1 MCGRGSSDKLRS
13 QIACTVAGRPA
24 GGPAA
29 HFSAYAEGFMQ
40 SLRGLI
46 LIMVAAFA
54 VVPAPGALSPAQQRL
69 QAAENAIKSNPDR
82 YQAYNDLAFS
92 LVSRARETS
101 DASYYNQAAEAL
113 QKSLRLTPD
122 NFEAL
127 KAQVEVL
134 LGQRRWAEARER
146 ARVLNRRM
154 PDDVPVYGYISE
166 AAFELGDYDEAE
178 ESAQWM
184 LDLRPSNTL
193 GLVRGAELRAVYG
206 DSRGALDFYN
216 QVYQEI
222 SPHEVEQI
230 ARVLA
235 HMADLELGRGHT
247 ESAERLLGQALKEF
261 PGYYLALEALAR
273 LRTAQ
278 GKYAEAVALWRQ
290 RTQQSPNPQSLYG
303 LAETLERGGLGEQA
317 RTAYT
322 GFEQQARQLLDEPE
336 NANRELI
343 LFYAGYA
350 HDPAEALRVAKLEVA
365 RRHDVFT
372 LDAYA
377 WALAANSQWGEAKV
391 QMEKALRVGVRDAA
405 FFYHAGVIA
414 SNLNDRSAAQGYFKG
429 SLDLNPVST
438 VSAAARQQLE
448 VRESRNRPAQ
458 GQ

>member
-1 MCGRGSSDKLRS
+1 
-13 QIACTVAGRPA
+13 
-24 GGPAA
+24 
-29 HFSAYAEGFMQ
+29 MQ

-46 LIMVAAFA
+46 LIVVAAFA
-54 VVPAPGALSPAQQRL
+54 AVPAPGALSPAQQRL

-134 LGQRRWAEARER
+134 LGERRWAEARAR
-146 ARVLNRRM
+146 ARVLNHRM

-166 AAFELGDYDEAE
+166 AAFELGDYDEAADA
-178 ESAQWM
+178 AQWM
-184 LDLRPSNTL
+184 LDLRPGNTL

-216 QVYQEI
+216 QVYQET

-235 HMADLELGRGHT
+235 HMADLELRMGHVEST
-247 ESAERLLGQALKEF
+247 EKLLDQALKAF
-261 PGYYLALEALAR
+261 SGYYLGLEALAR
-273 LRTAQ
+273 LREAQ
-278 GKYAEAVALWRQ
+278 GKYAEAIASWRQ
-290 RTQQSPNPQSLYG
+290 RTQQSPDLVSLYE
-303 LAETLERGGLGEQA
+303 LAETLERGGLAEQA
-317 RTAYT
+317 KTAYT
-322 GFEQQARQLLDEPE
+322 EFEQRARQLLDEPE

-350 HDPAEALRVAKLEVA
+350 HNPAEALRVANLEVA
-365 RRHDVFT
+365 RRHDVYT

-377 WALAANSQWGEAKV
+377 WALAANGQYGEAKV
-391 QMEKALRVGVRDAA
+391 QIEKAFRVGIHDAA
-405 FFYHAGVIA
+405 FLYHAGVIA
-414 SNLNDRSAAQGYFKG
+414 SRLNDRSVAQGYFKA

-438 VSAAARQQLE
+438 VSAAARQELE
-448 VRESRNRPAQ
+448 VMNSQNRPAQ